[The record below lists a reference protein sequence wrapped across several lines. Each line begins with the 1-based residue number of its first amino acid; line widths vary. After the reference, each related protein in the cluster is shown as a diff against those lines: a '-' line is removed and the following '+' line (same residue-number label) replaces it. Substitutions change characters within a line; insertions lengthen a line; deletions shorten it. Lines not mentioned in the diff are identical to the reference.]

1 MREVILEGLKSA
13 PRTAKGSTKKFYTL
27 MGPKQKV
34 AASALKVLGAL
45 NSLNDILKSVGSHA
59 RRVVFDNILPQWLKD
74 VVGGDKKIGAFTI
87 TTGDAK
93 ALIVPMRK
101 YAQIT
106 EERADQLLD
115 LREKMKIDIDIEEKH
130 HYSFNQDIIDQVGEE
145 KLPDLI
151 EEIAKALVTSKVLS
165 TKLKKD
171 IKSGKVSI
179 VEERVEYEYT
189 EDPLTNLDKYAKG
202 DVKKAMAVVEAVK
215 PVFTVRSFEMEDK
228 EVQVE
233 EALDIIKENMD
244 VIPDAEPEEKKPK
257 RTRKSTSKT

>member
-1 MREVILEGLKSA
+1 MREVILEGLRSA
-13 PRTAKGSTKKFYTL
+13 PRSAKRPGKKFYTL
-27 MGPKQKV
+27 TGPKQKT

-45 NSLNDILKSVGSHA
+45 NSLNDILKSIGTHA

-74 VVGGDKKIGAFTI
+74 VISGEKKVGAFTV

-115 LREKMKIDIDIEEKH
+115 LREKMKIDIDVEEKH

-151 EEIAKALVTSKVLS
+151 EEISKALVNSKVLS
-165 TKLKKD
+165 AKLKKD
-171 IKSGKVSI
+171 IRSGKVAV
-179 VEERVEYEYT
+179 VEEKVAYEYT
-189 EDPLTNLDKYAKG
+189 EDPLENLDKYANG
-202 DVKKAMAVVEAVK
+202 DVKKALAVVETVK
-215 PVFTVRSFEMEDK
+215 PVFTIRSFEMEDK

-233 EALDIIKENMD
+233 EALDVIKDN
-244 VIPDAEPEEKKPK
+244 IDALPEAVTEEKPK
-257 RTRKSTSKT
+257 RRSKKSSDE